1 MTKLIKKLLQVKS
14 LLFIGILYTS
24 FLTIIFLLP
33 ASELPNVK
41 YINDKVVHTSLH
53 MVLSFVWLLFFY
65 SYNNWNIVFKNLLVI
80 LLLCLFYGI
89 IIEILQQLI
98 ITSRNADIN
107 DVLSNLL
114 GTIIGI
120 TVFWNVKNR
129 IKT

>member
-1 MTKLIKKLLQVKS
+1 MTKLIKKLLQVKP
-14 LLFIGILYTS
+14 LLFIGLLYTS

-65 SYNNWNIVFKNLLVI
+65 IHNNWNIVFKNLLVI

-98 ITSRNADIN
+98 ITSRDADIN

-120 TVFWNVKNR
+120 AVFWNVKNR